1 MTTPTRNEAL
11 GRYDDVVH
19 SGRWDDQLDL
29 KRKCEAVNSQQKC
42 WLSADLTAWNQVL
55 HRLAFELVE
64 TRPGRLRL
72 HSIQRGKAGGDNTT
86 AARRASFLV
95 SWLLAQHR
103 CIEEFGATCAVPCGR
118 SLEETPFPI
127 RLRPSSGDRRSLR
140 CLEIEERP
148 TAALAVRDIDA
159 VTDLETVCISV
170 RSVRSEFASEVEEL
184 LRRNASSIKT
194 LDISNMNHLPR
205 NIIRALECLAKCETL
220 RVCSLMDFIK
230 GLPDAQAVAELLRT
244 SAALKELTVDP
255 VLEPQISLVAKA
267 LKCNDTL
274 TKLVLFIPDS
284 ATLPKALFSALEVNA
299 VLQELWLRGCCY
311 IDAECGQAVASAL
324 RKNSHLRG
332 IYIEDVQIDYTSM
345 EEWPD
350 ALENNSALEWLLL
363 SGRELPLNGI
373 STLCRILP
381 ANKTLKKLT
390 FDKFQASQ
398 QEREIL
404 AEQLAEYKCYG
415 RVQLPWVDPDLVGLA
430 AAIAAPSECPG
441 ELSLQDVCQLTE
453 ACLWPLCEALASSK
467 GVRFLSFTVGG
478 DTEGRG
484 VALCQMLKV
493 NRSIKRLFLRMT
505 DDRDADFSRDVFHAL
520 AANKTITDLVA
531 HLDKVER
538 PETATALSYMLEHN
552 RTVTSATFWFA
563 TDRQVQFV
571 EEVSLGMSLNRFIVD
586 LKLLSE
592 TVTCDAA
599 IFPALE
605 ARRRN
610 RSALNRATDFVLTR
624 RADRQLAADFEH
636 FSGHSCLLA
645 HLMAVTGKTESEAL
659 AELTAA
665 EHYLEDNYLVL
676 TGIVK
681 HSLVCQPT
689 EATQL
694 DALNSHCWR
703 ALVRH
708 LKITD
713 VLN

>member
-159 VTDLETVCISV
+159 VTDLET
-170 RSVRSEFASEVEEL
+170 
-184 LRRNASSIKT
+184 
-194 LDISNMNHLPR
+194 
-205 NIIRALECLAKCETL
+205 
-220 RVCSLMDFIK
+220 
-230 GLPDAQAVAELLRT
+230 
-244 SAALKELTVDP
+244 
-255 VLEPQISLVAKA
+255 
-267 LKCNDTL
+267 
-274 TKLVLFIPDS
+274 
-284 ATLPKALFSALEVNA
+284 
-299 VLQELWLRGCCY
+299 
-311 IDAECGQAVASAL
+311 AVASAL